1 MSNIEKLLAAVLA
14 ELKKFTGRMPGA
26 DAPGALKRSL
36 AAKKMGISISKLNW
50 RIRVGLTQTCADPHM
65 IPMSEI
71 LRFTASQ
78 DAETG
83 LEPAADA
90 RTIMSTSRPSS
101 GRTTRRRGRRSAERR
116 RSNGLRVSRGFL
128 GS

>member
-90 RTIMSTSRPSS
+90 RTIMSIPH
-101 GRTTRRRGRRSAERR
+101 RR
-116 RSNGLRVSRGFL
+116 RSMAKQSEDLKAVIRADNAAARKKKR
-128 GS
+128 